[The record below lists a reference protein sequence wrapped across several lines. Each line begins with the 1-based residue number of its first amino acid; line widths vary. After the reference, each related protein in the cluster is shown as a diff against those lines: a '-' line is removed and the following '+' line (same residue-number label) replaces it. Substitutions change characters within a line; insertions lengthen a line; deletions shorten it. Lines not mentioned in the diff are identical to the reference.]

1 VKFVFV
7 GDGDLKPAAQQ
18 LAHTL
23 GIAHKVIFTGFRQD
37 VPELLAA
44 LDVYC
49 LPWLWEGLPLGR
61 PKP

>member
-49 LPWLWEGLPLGR
+49 LPSLWE
-61 PKP
+61 